1 MSTYSDA
8 AAGLRKV
15 LQDNI
20 TGLVAYDH
28 PADSVSSFP
37 AAVILPEAI
46 DLLVAIRGNSYE
58 ASFRV
63 VFLISSADDDAGFK
77 SLYDYIDPAE
87 ASKSVKKAVDTDN
100 TLDGKVDSSQVRR
113 IENIG
118 RRELGGGFYFGFDA
132 IVDFIKTVA

>member
-118 RRELGGGFYFGFDA
+118 RRELFGGFYFGFDA